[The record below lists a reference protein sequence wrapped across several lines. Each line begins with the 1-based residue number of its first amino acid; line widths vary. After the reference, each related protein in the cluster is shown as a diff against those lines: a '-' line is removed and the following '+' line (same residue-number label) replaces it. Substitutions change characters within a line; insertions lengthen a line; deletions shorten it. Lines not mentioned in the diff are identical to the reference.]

1 MIYNVVFSDRSRK
14 ELEESWAW
22 YEERQHGLGDRF
34 SEAILNVI
42 EQIETNPDKGLS
54 RNTRFK
60 EAIVKTFP
68 FLVIYRVDK
77 KDKVIFIS
85 SIFHSNRNPKGK
97 YKV

>member
-1 MIYNVVFSDRSRK
+1 MIYTVVFSDRSRK

-22 YEERQHGLGDRF
+22 YEARQYGLGDRF
-34 SEAILNVI
+34 SESILNVI

-77 KDKVIFIS
+77 RIK
-85 SIFHSNRNPKGK
+85 
-97 YKV
+97 